1 MEIKATQLRQQLQ
14 KALHPFYTVV
24 ASEPFLAYQSLN
36 QLHEAAQ
43 SAGYTLKTTL
53 THENNTSWSE
63 LLLHYHNDSL
73 FDPKQRI
80 EFRIPTGK
88 PGTHGAKIL
97 AELIRSPNPNCVLF
111 IHLPALDYSTE
122 KAQWF
127 QTLKKESH
135 VIRTTKL
142 NRTELSHWIQ
152 LHLDLQNQHSDPDV
166 LAFLTDQF
174 EGNLLAAHQEIQK
187 LGLIYPIGAI
197 SLEQAKNSVWNVSH
211 FEPTDLTQALLDKN
225 LKRFQSILHGLIS
238 EGIELPLLL
247 GIVAYKLRVL
257 HQFLRP
263 DPVLLNRNVWFP
275 DQAWLKSHAH
285 QFTPQQCENALLT
298 AHLADRQIKG
308 LDSGSPE
315 RTLLKLAYDFIYP
328 SAKTHHV

>member
-1 MEIKATQLRQQLQ
+1 MEIKATQLSQQLQ
-14 KALHPFYTVV
+14 KGLHPFYTVV
-24 ASEPFLAYQSLN
+24 ANEPFLAYRALS
-36 QLHEAAQ
+36 QLHEAAKNA
-43 SAGYTLKTTL
+43 SYTLKTTL
-53 THENNTSWSE
+53 THENNASWSE

-111 IHLPALDYSTE
+111 IHLPALDYTTE
-122 KAQWF
+122 KTQWF
-127 QTLKKESH
+127 QGLKKEST
-135 VIRTTKL
+135 VIRTNKL
-142 NRTELSHWIQ
+142 NRTELSQWIQ
-152 LHLDLQNQHSDPDV
+152 LHLNTQNQSVNTDV
-166 LAFLTDQF
+166 LTFLTDQF

-187 LGLIYPIGAI
+187 LGLIYSDGLIT
-197 SLEQAKNSVWNVSH
+197 LDQAKNAVWNVSR
-211 FEPTDLTQALLDKN
+211 FEPTDLPQALLEKN
-225 LKRFQSILHGLIS
+225 VHRFQSILDGLIS

-247 GIVAYKLRVL
+247 GILTHKIRQL

-263 DPVLLNRNVWFP
+263 DPASGRNAWFP
-275 DQAWLKSHAH
+275 DQVWLKAHAH
-285 QFTPQQCENALLT
+285 QFTPEQCENALLV

-315 RTLLKLAYDFIYP
+315 RTLLKLAYDFIYTGP
-328 SAKTHHV
+328 KNHHA